1 MLCHQNNLMGE
12 STLAFPRTG
21 FWIVHILGGLFLI
34 SLGMRL
40 VVRKAPVPLLVYR
53 LFKMLR

>member
-1 MLCHQNNLMGE
+1 MLYHQNNLMAD
-12 STLAFPRTG
+12 STFAFPRTG
-21 FWIVHILGGLFLI
+21 FWIMHIVGGLFLI
-34 SLGMRL
+34 SLGMKL